1 MEVAMQ
7 IFRRYRDPVILS
19 AAALIPL
26 GIAGILVPFRS
37 TFVATASAL
46 LFVAVIVAIAVLGDR
61 RAGVLATV
69 SSTLWFDLFLT
80 RPYERLAITHRADIE
95 TAVSLF
101 IVGVVVTELAA
112 RNRTHHFMAT
122 QGADYVGLLYEFS
135 ELVASGAPA
144 EEVVERTQHA
154 LTDLLGLRGCRYE
167 RGPGGRARL
176 SIEHDGGVFLGG
188 NLWDV
193 DHMGLPGPEIE
204 LQVRGRGA
212 ELGRFVLVPTPGQPV
227 PLQRRV
233 VAIALTDQVGAALVP
248 LLRSA

>member
-7 IFRRYRDPVILS
+7 NFRRYREHLILS
-19 AAALIPL
+19 VAVLVPL

-37 TFVATASAL
+37 TFAATASAL

-61 RAGVLATV
+61 KAGVLATV

-101 IVGVVVTELAA
+101 IVGVAVTELAA
-112 RNRTHHFMAT
+112 RNRTHHSKAT
-122 QGADYVGLLYEFS
+122 QEADYVGLLYEFS
-135 ELVASGAPA
+135 ELVASGTPA
-144 EEVVERTQHA
+144 EEVVERTELV
-154 LTDLLGLRGCRYE
+154 LTGLLGLRGCHYE
-167 RGPGGRARL
+167 RGPGVRVRL
-176 SIEHDGGVFLGG
+176 SIERDGGVILGG
-188 NLWDV
+188 DLWDV
-193 DHMGLPGPEIE
+193 DNLGLPGPEIE
-204 LQVRGRGA
+204 LSVHGRGA

-233 VAIALTDQVGAALVP
+233 VAIALADQVGAALVP
-248 LLRSA
+248 RLRSA

>member
-7 IFRRYRDPVILS
+7 NFRRYKDPLILS
-19 AAALIPL
+19 AAALVPL

-37 TFVATASAL
+37 TFAATASAL

-95 TAVSLF
+95 TAVCLF
-101 IVGVVVTELAA
+101 IVGVAVTELAA
-112 RNRTHHFMAT
+112 RNRTHHSKAT
-122 QGADYVGLLYEFS
+122 QEADYVGLLYEFS

-144 EEVVERTQHA
+144 EEVVERTERA
-154 LTDLLGLRGCRYE
+154 LTDLLELRGCRYE
-167 RGPGGRARL
+167 RGPSGRVRL
-176 SIEHDGGVFLGG
+176 SIEHDGGVILGG
-188 NLWDV
+188 DLWDV
-193 DHMGLPGPEIE
+193 DNLGLPGPEIE
-204 LQVRGRGA
+204 LSVHGRGA

-248 LLRSA
+248 RLRSA

>member
-1 MEVAMQ
+1 MQ
-7 IFRRYRDPVILS
+7 NFRRYRDPLILS
-19 AAALIPL
+19 AAALVPL

-37 TFVATASAL
+37 TFAATASAL

-95 TAVSLF
+95 TAVCLF
-101 IVGVVVTELAA
+101 IVGVAVTELAA
-112 RNRTHHFMAT
+112 RNRTHHSKAT
-122 QGADYVGLLYEFS
+122 QEADYVGLLYEFS

-144 EEVVERTQHA
+144 EEVVERTERA
-154 LTDLLGLRGCRYE
+154 LTDLLELRGCRYE
-167 RGPGGRARL
+167 RGPSGRVRL
-176 SIEHDGGVFLGG
+176 SIEHDGGVILGG
-188 NLWDV
+188 DLWDV
-193 DHMGLPGPEIE
+193 DNLGLPGPEIE
-204 LQVRGRGA
+204 LSVHGRGA

-248 LLRSA
+248 RLRSA